1 MTSLIVFPLETP
13 QQSFVYIRNLQVT
26 KNYFINYKWIKDFLK
41 MSDSANDL
49 GESHFHT
56 YHQDSIE
63 KSLISSISLFVQM
76 F

>member
-1 MTSLIVFPLETP
+1 METP

-26 KNYFINYKWIKDFLK
+26 KINFINYKWIKDFFK

-49 GESHFHT
+49 GESQINLKHR
-56 YHQDSIE
+56 DSL
-63 KSLISSISLFVQM
+63 KNRLISSISLFVQM